1 MKLASAI
8 YPDCY
13 PFQDMRL
20 FDNYFRVIEP
30 KELDKD
36 CALVVWGGQD
46 ISPSLY
52 NKPVSKRTDAT
63 EKLSS
68 RDEIEWNLM
77 KEALEL
83 GIPIIGICRGAQMLC
98 ALAGGYLAQDVTN
111 HTRSHDVVTNTGE
124 RFKVSSLHHQ
134 MLYPFG
140 VDHEMVAWT
149 QEPLSEYYLDAD
161 SNINMPKESEFV
173 YFPKERGI
181 AIQWHPE
188 FMPLDTPANDFVERK
203 IREYCYAS

>member
-20 FDNYFRVIEP
+20 FDEYFRVTEP

-36 CALVVWGGQD
+36 SAVVVWGGQD

-52 NKPVSKRTDAT
+52 NKPVGRFTDAS
-63 EKLSS
+63 EEPSW
-68 RDEIEWNLM
+68 RDTIEWNLM

-111 HTRSHDVVTNTGE
+111 HTRSHDVITSTGE
-124 RFKVSSLHHQ
+124 VFKVSSLHHQ
-134 MLYPFG
+134 MLYPFE

-149 QEPLSEYYLDAD
+149 KQPLSTHYLDAD
-161 SNINMPKESEFV
+161 AQINMPMESEFV
-173 YFPKERGI
+173 YFPKHRGI

-188 FMPLDTPANDFVERK
+188 FMPVNTPANQFVAKK
-203 IREYCYAS
+203 IKEYCYAS